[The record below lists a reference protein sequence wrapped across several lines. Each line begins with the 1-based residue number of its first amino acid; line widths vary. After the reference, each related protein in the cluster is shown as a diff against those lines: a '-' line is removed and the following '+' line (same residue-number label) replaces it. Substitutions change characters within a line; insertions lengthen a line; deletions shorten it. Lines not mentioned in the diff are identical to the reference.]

1 MRGVRACY
9 NPSMTPRTFS
19 RRQVLAGGV
28 AGAAALGLAAAGC
41 DSSSSAASVKRA
53 LQVAPSASGK
63 VEHVVFLMQE
73 NRSFDHYFG
82 TLKGVAGFED
92 QTNADAF
99 TQTWPGAP
107 SGISPSGVLLPFH
120 MSTKQHGECTYDLSH
135 SWPAEH
141 ASVNAGAMDSFVS
154 THTAKGYEGT
164 LGTNTMGY
172 FTKDDI
178 PFYYELAQKFT
189 ICDNYFCSVLGPTH
203 PNRMMAISGTV
214 DPAGAAGGPVIVT
227 NDSQT
232 QFQGTCS
239 WQTMPDV
246 LTAAGVSWK
255 CYNPYGPLYQPGSS
269 VFVNKNMLLYFDQYA
284 NADPSSAAYKN
295 AFGYYGPNVDGGLT
309 TTNPNIDDLTADVRN
324 GTLPQVSWIMS
335 PNSFDEHPPAPAQ
348 LGEWY
353 TQQILDAL
361 TSNPDVWA
369 STVLF
374 IMYDE
379 NDGFF
384 DHVPP
389 PRPPDGTD
397 GEYLTDQSAQTL
409 SQSGGIAGPI
419 GLGVR
424 VPMLVVSPFSAG
436 GWVCSDV
443 FDHTSQLQFL
453 ASLFNVTVPNVSEW
467 RKSTVGNL
475 LSTLPVLA
483 EPDVKVPKLAK
494 VSHSQSARPIGN
506 ECTPDQI
513 YELNP
518 DDGAY
523 PLPTTQTMPTQTGG
537 RLKPTPA

>member
-1 MRGVRACY
+1 
-9 NPSMTPRTFS
+9 
-19 RRQVLAGGV
+19 
-28 AGAAALGLAAAGC
+28 
-41 DSSSSAASVKRA
+41 
-53 LQVAPSASGK
+53 
-63 VEHVVFLMQE
+63 
-73 NRSFDHYFG
+73 
-82 TLKGVAGFED
+82 
-92 QTNADAF
+92 
-99 TQTWPGAP
+99 
-107 SGISPSGVLLPFH
+107 
-120 MSTKQHGECTYDLSH
+120 
-135 SWPAEH
+135 
-141 ASVNAGAMDSFVS
+141 
-154 THTAKGYEGT
+154 
-164 LGTNTMGY
+164 
-172 FTKDDI
+172 
-178 PFYYELAQKFT
+178 
-189 ICDNYFCSVLGPTH
+189 
-203 PNRMMAISGTV
+203 
-214 DPAGAAGGPVIVT
+214 
-227 NDSQT
+227 
-232 QFQGTCS
+232 
-239 WQTMPDV
+239 MPDV

-424 VPMLVVSPFSAG
+424 VPLLVVSPFSAG